1 MVTGRQENGAISNAK
16 CVLFIK
22 TQEIFKIQAASNSV
36 GLTKHINISH
46 LFKASFER
54 APQIIGIQS
63 HHILLSIILFLE
75 ERIIDKLN
83 KLILSTLS

>member
-1 MVTGRQENGAISNAK
+1 MVQYPMQNVCFLSKKHIG
-16 CVLFIK
+16 
-22 TQEIFKIQAASNSV
+22 EIFKIQAASNSV

-54 APQIIGIQS
+54 VPQIIGIQS

-83 KLILSTLS
+83 KTYLIYLVLDN

>member
-1 MVTGRQENGAISNAK
+1 MCAFYQNSRHIG
-16 CVLFIK
+16 
-22 TQEIFKIQAASNSV
+22 EIFKIQAASNSV
-36 GLTKHINISH
+36 GLTKHLNISH

-54 APQIIGIQS
+54 VPQIIGIQS

-83 KLILSTLS
+83 KTYLIYLVLDN